1 MKYVPQIQYKT
12 KVLMDVPILFKSALV
27 ARAIQSAEYRNTQ
40 LKYIAKRKCIP
51 HVQVQKSCCNCGSD
65 RIEICSSSAQ
75 SADAIRQSVRA
86 GSQTSDQARAPTTG
100 TIFFPFRFFLP
111 GTFSIGTFFGES
123 VSKIVLCF
131 LLSPGYDHR
140 ILCCS
145 VNPIIR

>member
-86 GSQTSDQARAPTTG
+86 RVPDFRPGTRSDDWNN
-100 TIFFPFRFFLP
+100 FLP
-111 GTFSIGTFFGES
+111 ISLFLAGTFSLLI
-123 VSKIVLCF
+123 F
-131 LLSPGYDHR
+131 LR
-140 ILCCS
+140 IYVVDSL
-145 VNPIIR
+145 